1 MTRSTPILAVKEI
14 TKQYPGTTAPV
25 LSGMSFEQ
33 QEREFLAVVGPSGCG
48 KTTLLRAI
56 AGLLEVEE
64 GEVLHRGQRYT
75 GPPPWLSIVFQD
87 YTRSLFPWLTVRKN
101 VEFGLKRLPRA
112 DRGAAA
118 EEALALVGL
127 DHAMDLYPWQVSGGM
142 QQRCS
147 LARSLAARPGLLLLD
162 EPFASVDAQ
171 TRIDLQDLVLRLT
184 HELSLTTLLVTHD
197 VEEAIYLSNRVV
209 VLSSRPS
216 KAVEEVAVDLP
227 DERDQLNT
235 KELPMFLELRNH
247 VYSSVR
253 RETNRAK
260 TGAIKLQP

>member
-1 MTRSTPILAVKEI
+1 MTSTIPILSVENV
-14 TKQYPGTTAPV
+14 TKQYPGAPAPV
-25 LSGMSFEQ
+25 LQSMSFQ
-33 QEREFLAVVGPSGCG
+33 QAEGGFLAIVGPSGCG

-56 AGLLEVEE
+56 SGLLEVEE
-64 GEVLHRGQRYT
+64 GQVLHRGERYA

-101 VEFGLKRLPRA
+101 VEFGLKRLPKA
-112 DRGAAA
+112 DRAAAA
-118 EEALALVGL
+118 EEALEMVGL

-147 LARSLAARPGLLLLD
+147 LARSLAARPSLLLLD

-171 TRIDLQDLVLRLT
+171 TRTDLQDLVLRLT
-184 HELSLTTLLVTHD
+184 QELGLSTLLVTHD

-216 KAVEEVAVDLP
+216 QAVEEIVIDLP
-227 DERDQLNT
+227 GERDQIAT
-235 KELPMFLELRNH
+235 KELPEFLELRHH
-247 VYSSVR
+247 VHNSVR

-260 TGAIKLQP
+260 TGPVQIG